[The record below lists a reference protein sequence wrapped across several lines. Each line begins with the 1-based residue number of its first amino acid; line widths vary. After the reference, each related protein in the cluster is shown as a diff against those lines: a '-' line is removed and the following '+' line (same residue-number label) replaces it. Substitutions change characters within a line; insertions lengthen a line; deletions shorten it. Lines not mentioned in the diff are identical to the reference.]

1 MKIKEVLKKRIKILW
16 VILICIILLVMCA
29 FSYQAEAGTNDST
42 LVREKIDG
50 IYAVAPLSDRVHLY
64 NFEMY
69 KVNNKYSY

>member
-1 MKIKEVLKKRIKILW
+1 
-16 VILICIILLVMCA
+16 MCA

-69 KVNNKYSY
+69 KVNNKYSYCIEIGKKVNNRYL